1 MKDGSACFKLSNV
14 GGKCRE
20 PISDDTNC
28 KMMANAEGFEGA
40 SYVNLTGD
48 GHDLPYGCILET
60 LPHDTAHLL
69 PRIYWNPKGVAVSND
84 ERIRQVC
91 LSGKCEKPFEKYFF
105 QSCLKLVAFE
115 ILIEI

>member
-20 PISDDTNC
+20 PIYDDTAC
-28 KMMANAEGFEGA
+28 KIMADAEVFEGS
-40 SYVNLTGD
+40 SYVNLTGE

-60 LPHDTAHLL
+60 LPHDTVHLS
-69 PRIYWNPKGVAVSND
+69 PRIYWNPEGVAVSND

-91 LSGKCEKPFEKYFF
+91 LSGKCEVTF
-105 QSCLKLVAFE
+105 
-115 ILIEI
+115 

>member
-20 PISDDTNC
+20 PITDDTDC
-28 KMMANAEGFEGA
+28 KMIANAEGFEGA

-69 PRIYWNPKGVAVSND
+69 PRIYWNPEGVAVSND

-91 LSGKCEKPFEKYFF
+91 LSGKCEETF
-105 QSCLKLVAFE
+105 
-115 ILIEI
+115 